1 MANVRITTNTTGT
14 APVIVIGLT
23 GANLTPGNVQNMSIP
38 YIQDVTITNSTGV
51 YAYTDFTDVDQRKLS
66 TPADNKIG
74 TNIVV
79 DATTY
84 FGTDPESGVTAPEL
98 GIASLS
104 INKNSLDFK
113 IYWNGSNI
121 GAHYYSGSG
130 FITSLAPKTS
140 PTAPVWIT
148 PMEIAVDGTFVS
160 GTVA

>member
-14 APVIVIGLT
+14 QPLIVIGLT
-23 GANLTPGNVQNMSIP
+23 GANLANTSQAITVPFV
-38 YIQDVTITNSTGV
+38 QDVTITNSTGV

-79 DATTY
+79 DATSY
-84 FGTDPESGVTAPEL
+84 FGTNPSTGTTAPEL
-98 GIASLS
+98 GIAQLS
-104 INKNSLDFK
+104 TNKEILDFK
-113 IYWNGSNI
+113 IYWNGSAN

-140 PTAPVWIT
+140 PTQPVWIT
-148 PMEIAVDGTFVS
+148 PLEIAVDGSFTS
-160 GTVA
+160 GTV